1 MRGNSNIAI
10 LFFTMVV
17 VMMGF
22 GLIIPIMPFY
32 IQSFG
37 AGGTELGMLMAVFSI
52 MQFLFSPLW
61 GSLSDR
67 IGRKPLLLLGA
78 VGNALS
84 LLLMGLSSSL
94 WMLFVSRAL
103 AGILSSA
110 TMPTAMA
117 FIADSTDEEGRG
129 AGMGIIGA
137 AMGVGMILG
146 PAVGGFLADGSMQLP
161 FFVGAGLSTAAVLLI
176 WLFLPESLSP
186 EKRRHDVKIRGPQFK
201 EMWQALFGP
210 IGFLLVLAFL
220 VNFGLAAFEGIFSM
234 WGQARFGYGP
244 SQIGTVMTVIGL
256 ISAIAQGAL
265 TGPATRRF
273 GENAIIKASLL
284 GSAIGFPLMLGARS
298 FAGVI
303 LTVGFFVF
311 ANSMLRPAV
320 ASLTSKRTMGG
331 QGAAMGMNNA
341 YQSLGRIA
349 GPLWAGWL
357 FDINISFPYW
367 SSALIMFAGFLGSLV
382 WLRPE
387 EPSPEPEQ
395 VRQPL

>member
-1 MRGNSNIAI
+1 
-10 LFFTMVV
+10 
-17 VMMGF
+17 
-22 GLIIPIMPFY
+22 
-32 IQSFG
+32 
-37 AGGTELGMLMAVFSI
+37 
-52 MQFLFSPLW
+52 
-61 GSLSDR
+61 
-67 IGRKPLLLLGA
+67 
-78 VGNALS
+78 
-84 LLLMGLSSSL
+84 
-94 WMLFVSRAL
+94 
-103 AGILSSA
+103 
-110 TMPTAMA
+110 
-117 FIADSTDEEGRG
+117 
-129 AGMGIIGA
+129 
-137 AMGVGMILG
+137 
-146 PAVGGFLADGSMQLP
+146 
-161 FFVGAGLSTAAVLLI
+161 
-176 WLFLPESLSP
+176 
-186 EKRRHDVKIRGPQFK
+186 VKIRGPQFK